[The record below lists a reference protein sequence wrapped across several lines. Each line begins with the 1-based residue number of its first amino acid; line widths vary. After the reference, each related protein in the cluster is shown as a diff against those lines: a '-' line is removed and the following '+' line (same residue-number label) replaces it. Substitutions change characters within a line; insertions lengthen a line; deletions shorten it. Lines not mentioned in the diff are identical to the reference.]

1 MGGTVFPSPAEAHLE
16 VYIVACFFKGIGMHK
31 TVKVR
36 DIGTPSK
43 IQRCVPAWT
52 GMALFFES
60 RERHRDCSVFLFF
73 FSRGECILPHVLRIV
88 FVGRGY
94 HGSSVRG

>member
-1 MGGTVFPSPAEAHLE
+1 
-16 VYIVACFFKGIGMHK
+16 MHK

-36 DIGTPSK
+36 DIGIPSE

-52 GMALFFES
+52 GIAQFFES
-60 RERHRDCSVFLFF
+60 RRDRDCSVFF
-73 FSRGECILPHVLRIV
+73 FSRGECILPHVLRIA

-94 HGSSVRG
+94 HGSSVRGALVRYSTDKGFFSHAIVNTFFS

>member
-60 RERHRDCSVFLFF
+60 RERHRGCSVFLFF
-73 FSRGECILPHVLRIV
+73 FREENAFCRMCFESYLL
-88 FVGRGY
+88 VGDIMDPLFG
-94 HGSSVRG
+94 V